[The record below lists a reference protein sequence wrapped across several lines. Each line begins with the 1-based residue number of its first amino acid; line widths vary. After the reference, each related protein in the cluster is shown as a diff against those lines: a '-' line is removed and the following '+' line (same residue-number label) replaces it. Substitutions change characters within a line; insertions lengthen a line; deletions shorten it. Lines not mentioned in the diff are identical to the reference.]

1 MCSFLPHPTTE
12 SHLKPSATT
21 AAAPVRRTPGRLP
34 RVPFSA
40 GQLSALE
47 LAYRQSTYLSAEA
60 ANRLADQLQLTST
73 RVKIWFQNRR
83 ARERRERRERGEPG
97 DEVSSATSSSTMTT
111 I

>member
-1 MCSFLPHPTTE
+1 M
-12 SHLKPSATT
+12 KATT
-21 AAAPVRRTPGRLP
+21 TASSPAPPPVRRTPGRLP

-40 GQLSALE
+40 AQLSALE

-97 DEVSSATSSSTMTT
+97 DEVAFAATCTSPPPMVVAPLPM
-111 I
+111 